1 MLYSNNYENKYKFGI
16 GASLPDIYS
25 KELVMDSD
33 IQTEV
38 IWLHGSFSEF
48 KNQFIWQLIED
59 LSFQYKKNLFGSFL
73 QLPIVKVS

>member
-16 GASLPDIYS
+16 EASLPDIYS